1 MEIKAH
7 HCVCG
12 SDRDRLASVTKKQN
26 TKIAELESEL
36 SNVKNK
42 LMSLITIKGQKSV
55 SIQSV
60 FELFG
65 IEPPTESE
73 IRDYIEECKRVEGEK
88 LSSCKMNSLVKSSDK
103 NNDYLLEL
111 NKKKYEEA
119 TTYRAKR
126 VHGAM
131 IPGWCPSVLIKE
143 MYFQESF

>member
-1 MEIKAH
+1 
-7 HCVCG
+7 
-12 SDRDRLASVTKKQN
+12 
-26 TKIAELESEL
+26 
-36 SNVKNK
+36 
-42 LMSLITIKGQKSV
+42 MSLITIKGQKSV

-65 IEPPTESE
+65 IEPPTDSE
-73 IRDYIEECKRVEGEK
+73 ICDYIEECKRVEGEK
-88 LSSCKMNSLVKSSDK
+88 LSNCKMNSPTKSSDK

-126 VHGAM
+126 VHGTM

-143 MYFQESF
+143 MYFKEVF